1 MAVSPEFRAYV
12 LDLLGPLGRVGARSM
27 FGGAGLYLDG
37 TMFGLMTRR
46 DVLYFRTDADN
57 RGDFEAAGMGP
68 FVPFEDGRMTMPY
81 HEAPAHVMED
91 AEEMCAWAR
100 RAWEAAR
107 RARDR
112 DKSTPR
118 RGRKAR

>member
-12 LDLLGPLGRVGARSM
+12 LDLLRPLGRGAARSM

-46 DVLYFRTDADN
+46 DALYFRTDAGN

-81 HEAPAHVMED
+81 HEVPAHIMED

-100 RAWEAAR
+100 RAWEAACQARNRAKTTGR
-107 RARDR
+107 RE
-112 DKSTPR
+112 
-118 RGRKAR
+118 RKAK